1 MSGKNFF
8 KGFFMR
14 LGLITAVL
22 SVLCACAAPSANKT
36 AKTGA
41 TVAKATAVQPS
52 KSAAQ
57 IAAETDYMIQLQDM
71 LSKTLNG
78 TSFTMKR
85 DGSTVTLT
93 LSGSAAFSKN
103 SYNVLPKGV
112 ADLKKIAPVLRYYDK
127 TQINVVGH
135 TAKEIGVKDATNRLL
150 SQKRAE
156 KTASVLTSAGIKPER
171 FWINAKGSD
180 NPVATNDT
188 PAGRERNNRMEI
200 VLTPALR

>member
-1 MSGKNFF
+1 
-8 KGFFMR
+8 MR

-93 LSGSAAFSKN
+93 L
-103 SYNVLPKGV
+103 
-112 ADLKKIAPVLRYYDK
+112 
-127 TQINVVGH
+127 
-135 TAKEIGVKDATNRLL
+135 
-150 SQKRAE
+150 
-156 KTASVLTSAGIKPER
+156 
-171 FWINAKGSD
+171 
-180 NPVATNDT
+180 
-188 PAGRERNNRMEI
+188 
-200 VLTPALR
+200 